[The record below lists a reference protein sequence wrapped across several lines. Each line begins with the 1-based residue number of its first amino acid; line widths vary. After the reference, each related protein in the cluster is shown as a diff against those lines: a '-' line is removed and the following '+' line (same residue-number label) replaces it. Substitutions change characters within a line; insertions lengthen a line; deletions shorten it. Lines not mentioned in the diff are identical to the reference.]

1 MGRKLIQGNGGIG
14 VGKGVLARTQVQVGM
29 RVLIERKL
37 VSDIEV
43 RIKVPRICS
52 ADCKC
57 TCEVEHCTA
66 SYSQDCTEFFF
77 FFFQGM
83 SLKTH
88 HDSGAADIFSYLSAS
103 SRKLKLSNCQ
113 KMVQTLSKEDY
124 EGI

>member
-57 TCEVEHCTA
+57 TYEVKHCKLFPRL
-66 SYSQDCTEFFF
+66 YGIFFF
-77 FFFQGM
+77 FF
-83 SLKTH
+83 
-88 HDSGAADIFSYLSAS
+88 
-103 SRKLKLSNCQ
+103 SRN
-113 KMVQTLSKEDY
+113 VIENTP
-124 EGI
+124 